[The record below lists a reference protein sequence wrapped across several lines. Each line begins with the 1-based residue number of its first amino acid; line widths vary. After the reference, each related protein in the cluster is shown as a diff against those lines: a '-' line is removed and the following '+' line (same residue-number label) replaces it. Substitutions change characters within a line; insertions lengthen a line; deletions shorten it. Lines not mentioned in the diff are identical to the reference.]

1 MKEEQGLTNE
11 DARQH
16 VLDMVSNTWKD
27 VNKQCLSPSA
37 IPLSF
42 QKACLN
48 VARMVPMMYIYDENH
63 CLPVLEEHIKS
74 IFCNTDGDSRYGSM
88 KNLTYRSTYFPRA

>member
-1 MKEEQGLTNE
+1 MQGS
-11 DARQH
+11 
-16 VLDMVSNTWKD
+16 MFWTWFQTHGKMSI
-27 VNKQCLSPSA
+27 NSASSPSA

-42 QKACLN
+42 QKARLN

-74 IFCNTDGDSRYGSM
+74 KFCNTDGESRYH
-88 KNLTYRSTYFPRA
+88 